1 MAWYAPRMGLFSQS
15 PTVAARRLAEIE
27 RKLDLIMAHLGI
39 ELPPDEHEDV
49 RALAVSGQKIEA
61 IKRYR
66 DKTGAGL
73 AEAKEYVDSIA

>member
-1 MAWYAPRMGLFSQS
+1 MLCPDGTFLL
-15 PTVAARRLAEIE
+15 TVAARRLAEIE

-39 ELPPDEHEDV
+39 EPPPDEHEDAS
-49 RALAVSGQKIEA
+49 ALALSGQKIEA

-66 DKTGAGL
+66 EKTEA